1 MKKLKFILT
10 GFAALILA
18 LGQASCSSDD
28 PKPADKPQPE
38 QPSNPDTPDNP
49 DEPEEKPNYHF
60 DLWVALDRHGGMGR
74 DVQTLVKSMESL
86 DADQPTINFEGTGTE
101 VNAVLTLETIL
112 KGKYYYQVPV
122 AGTCFGKYVI
132 NNNKIETIAERQF
145 KTNTYSARKYTHAWT
160 DDKTLVIMAA
170 NGDGDKIVWTKL
182 NAEDMTIISEGTLDI
197 TMPTEAEIFTTS
209 GILTYRA
216 SDNKLF
222 YFYFAKT
229 SGRRGQRVTPMMTA
243 VINPETMA
251 VESETPCFLDCEMVG
266 TAYGELLQTTTFI
279 DGNDNLYIA
288 CVTDG
293 ADGKENSHLLKIPAN
308 STSFDPSYDGYTT
321 EGKLIS
327 VMYVGDNKV
336 VAYVRD
342 DAAGTEIDSFSHYY
356 TVIDVD
362 SKTSTPITY
371 NGERLAYSG
380 GRFSSRMATIDGKAF
395 LGVDAQGT
403 NPVIYIYN
411 VAAGTTEKGAEM
423 GTGYFFE
430 QIRIVENL

>member
-132 NNNKIETIAERQF
+132 NNNKIEIIAERQF

-170 NGDGDKIVWTKL
+170 NGDADKIVWTKL

-197 TMPTEAEIFTTS
+197 QVPNPGTKFTTS
-209 GILTYRA
+209 GIAAYRK

-222 YFYFAKT
+222 YFYYGKSEGKRAK
-229 SGRRGQRVTPMMTA
+229 RVTPMYTA

-251 VESETPCFLDCEMVG
+251 VESANQCFLDCEMVG
-266 TAYGELLQTTTFI
+266 SAYGELLQKITLI
-279 DGNDNLYIA
+279 DGDDNLYVA
-288 CVTDG
+288 CFSSDTDG
-293 ADGKENSHLLKIPAN
+293 NEKSHLLKIPAGK
-308 STSFDPSYDGYTT
+308 TEFDQNYDGFTSGAKLNSIIYIGENKALAYAREEGMENGIDDFSYYYSVIDLTTT
-321 EGKLIS
+321 ENKPVSADGKRLP
-327 VMYVGDNKV
+327 
-336 VAYVRD
+336 
-342 DAAGTEIDSFSHYY
+342 FS
-356 TVIDVD
+356 
-362 SKTSTPITY
+362 S
-371 NGERLAYSG
+371 
-380 GRFSSRMATIDGKAF
+380 GRFSSRMAAVDGKAY
-395 LGVDAQGT
+395 LGVDAEGT

-411 VAAGTTEKGAEM
+411 VADGTTEKGAEM

-430 QIRIVENL
+430 QIRVVENL